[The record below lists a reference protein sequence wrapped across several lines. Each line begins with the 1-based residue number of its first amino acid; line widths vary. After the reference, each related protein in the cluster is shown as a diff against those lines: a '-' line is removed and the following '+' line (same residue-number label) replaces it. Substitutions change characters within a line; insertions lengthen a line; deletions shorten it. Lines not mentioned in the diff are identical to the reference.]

1 MEDMTR
7 FMIEHYYHYCHVGS
21 FITPKSRTLA
31 ASASLFDKFPA
42 DWTAK
47 STSLTLR
54 SSYSELL
61 QKSQVQPSICYLPL
75 SPAFIIRPSIT
86 IMMVGVEC
94 LAQFPS
100 PQLWISPFFLQRM
113 GSGGHILVRTKRDWI
128 DFFPMLE
135 VEMSRYLGWD
145 ACVESNISGHIVEQ
159 ATLCLGEVSGLKLPS
174 NVVCTCLHILG
185 VLALTNDDF

>member
-1 MEDMTR
+1 MTR

-21 FITPKSRTLA
+21 FITPKSRAQA

-75 SPAFIIRPSIT
+75 SPAFIFRASIT
-86 IMMVGVEC
+86 IMMVGGVEC

-100 PQLWISPFFLQRM
+100 PQLWISPFFFNEWVLVATSLSEPSEI
-113 GSGGHILVRTKRDWI
+113 GSTSSLCSRWRCPDIWDGMLVLNLSGANVTLGIPRLREIIQTASRTWTAKSC
-128 DFFPMLE
+128 F
-135 VEMSRYLGWD
+135 
-145 ACVESNISGHIVEQ
+145 
-159 ATLCLGEVSGLKLPS
+159 T
-174 NVVCTCLHILG
+174 
-185 VLALTNDDF
+185 